1 MNVIV
6 CVDDRLGMLFNKRRQ
21 SQDQVLRKHLLEL
34 CGGSP
39 LKMNAYS
46 AKQFAALPPEQIAV
60 SEEFLSQAEENDW
73 CFAEDQSLLPWAENI
88 NRLVLCRWNR
98 SYPGDFFL
106 DLPLDRFHLV
116 SAEEFPGSSHEKITL
131 EVYEK

>member
-6 CVDDRLGMLFNKRRQ
+6 CVDDRLGMLFNKRRP
-21 SQDQVLRKHLLEL
+21 SQDQVLRERLMRL
-34 CGGSP
+34 CGGRP
-39 LKMNAYS
+39 LFMNAYS
-46 AKQFAALPPEQIAV
+46 AKQFASFPPEKFAV
-60 SEEFLSQAEENDW
+60 SEQVLSQAGEDDW
-73 CFAEDQSLLPWAENI
+73 CFAEDQHLLPWAAHI
-88 NRLVLCRWNR
+88 RQLVLCRWNR

-106 DLPLDRFHLV
+106 DLPLDGMHLV